1 VPPGYG
7 FRVLE
12 PGATWSVSWWR
23 RALMA
28 AVTVG
33 LIWMCASFVVGSAT
47 MLHPA
52 DMDPMPAS
60 MDLAVG
66 DVEQV
71 ASAVPALM
79 AGMCDGVCASV
90 TATTGCS
97 VTAVAAP
104 LTLLGLL
111 LTRRRVSYL
120 GLLPRKPRAFRVRRE
135 RFAWGGWSLLSP
147 ASLCLWRV

>member
-1 VPPGYG
+1 
-7 FRVLE
+7 VLE
-12 PGATWSVSWWR
+12 PGATRSVSWWR

-33 LIWMCASFVVGSAT
+33 LTWLCASFVVGSAT

-52 DMDPMPAS
+52 DMAPMPAS

-71 ASAVPALM
+71 ATTVPALM

-90 TATTGCS
+90 TATTGCAI
-97 VTAVAAP
+97 TAVASP

-111 LTRRRVSYL
+111 RTRRRLSYL
-120 GLLPRKPRAFRVRRE
+120 GMLPRKTRALRVRRE
-135 RFAWGGWSLLSP
+135 RFTWRGWSLLSP